1 MALARKAESEGVDYV
16 AVGSIFPSPTK
27 PKATVVGLE
36 RLRQIRKAISIP
48 IVAIGGINRQNIGE
62 VMAAGADAAAVISAV
77 LNQKDM
83 QSAARQL
90 VKEIEKEAKSHQKS

>member
-1 MALARKAESEGVDYV
+1 
-16 AVGSIFPSPTK
+16 
-27 PKATVVGLE
+27 
-36 RLRQIRKAISIP
+36 
-48 IVAIGGINRQNIGE
+48 
-62 VMAAGADAAAVISAV
+62 MAAGADAAAVISAV